1 MSKSDKVYFAAEQD
15 PIEFA
20 RKAIERVERFDK
32 HTKDTG
38 MLYKWRKSWRAYH
51 NLSMKGG
58 QQALFGFHE
67 IAPAG
72 EQGELV
78 NLKVN
83 QLRNM
88 VQHVLNLTTSN
99 RPAFDARPINSDLKS
114 QAQSILG
121 NQLLEFYLREKRLEV
136 MFRQAVEHALVL
148 NEGSIAINWN
158 PDMGQ
163 AYEQD
168 MDGNV
173 IKEGDIQFEMVMP
186 NNRIRDIDGGKDWVI
201 VRKKANKWA
210 LVQRYAEWKEKILAS
225 DIDDTQSYIN
235 PYSSNKAE
243 SDMIDIYI
251 FYHNKTDA
259 LPNGKMAVFLANE
272 AVLSYGDLPYSALPV
287 YTIMPSEIPDSI
299 FGYTPT
305 FDALPLQ
312 EAINILSSTA
322 LTNQKAFGVSNIWTQ
337 DGSNFGLDE
346 LNSGMNLI
354 TSAVKPEVLSL
365 TATPA
370 EVFQFRERLIV
381 EMEQLMGINS
391 TVRGDSG
398 GELSGT
404 AMALL
409 VSTAVSFNSGLQQ
422 AYNQLL
428 EDVGTNTL
436 AILRDYAKT
445 KRVVS
450 ILGVNEKSWSK
461 EFVGDDLDQINRVH
475 VEQASAIS
483 RTSAGRMELANQLLQ
498 TGLIKDAEQYL
509 MVINTGKLEPLVEA
523 QTNNLLLVRAENE
536 MLKKGEMPIALMTD
550 PPELHITEHLSVLST
565 PETRQDPAIIQAVL
579 GHVQEH
585 LNLWRNADPA
595 ILMLL
600 KSQPAPMPAV
610 QPMQNG
616 ANPGMPQQ
624 MAQPAQMPSP
634 PEEAGPQAQE
644 NMQQANLSTGG
655 IQ

>member
-1 MSKSDKVYFAAEQD
+1 MRNDKIYFAAEQD

-32 HTKDTG
+32 HCKSTG
-38 MLYKWRKSWRAYH
+38 MLYKWRKAWRAYH
-51 NLSMKGG
+51 NMSMKSNN
-58 QQALFGFHE
+58 QSLFSSHE
-67 IAPAG
+67 LQPAG
-72 EQGELV
+72 EQGELTT
-78 NLKVN
+78 LRVN

-136 MFRQAVEHALVL
+136 LFRQAVEHALVL
-148 NEGSIAINWN
+148 NEGTIAISWN
-158 PDMGQ
+158 PDVGEV
-163 AYEQD
+163 YEVDEQ
-168 MDGNV
+168 GAPV
-173 IKEGDIQFEMVMP
+173 KEGDIQFEMVMA
-186 NNRIRDIDGGKDWVI
+186 NNRIRDVDGGKDWVI
-201 VRKKANKWA
+201 IRKKVNKWA
-210 LVQRYAEWKEKILAS
+210 LAQRYPEWAEKIIAS
-225 DIDDTQSYIN
+225 DLDNELNYLN
-235 PYSSNKAE
+235 PYNQNKTE
-243 SDMIDIYI
+243 SDLIDIYV

-259 LPNGKMAVFLANE
+259 LPTGKMAVFLSNE
-272 AVLSYGDLPYSALPV
+272 AVLSFGDLPYSQIPV

-337 DGSNFGLDE
+337 DGSNFSLDE
-346 LNSGMNLI
+346 LSSGMNLI

-370 EVFQFRERLIV
+370 EVFEFRQQLIQ
-381 EMEQLMGINS
+381 EMQQIMGINS
-391 TVRGDSG
+391 TVRGEPPTG
-398 GELSGT
+398 ASGT
-404 AMALL
+404 LSALL

-422 AYNQLL
+422 SYNQLL

-436 AILRDYAKT
+436 AMLRDYAKT

-450 ILGVNEKSWSK
+450 ILGINEKSWSK
-461 EFVGDDLDQINRVH
+461 EFVGDDLNQINRVH
-475 VEQASAIS
+475 VEQASAMS
-483 RTSAGRMELANQLLQ
+483 RTSAGRIEIANQLLQ

-509 MVINTGKLEPLVEA
+509 MVVNTGKLEPLVEA

-536 MLKKGEMPIALMTD
+536 MLKNGQLPVALMTD

-565 PETRQDPAIIQAVL
+565 PESRQDPAIIQATL
-579 GHVQEH
+579 QHVQEH
-585 LNLWRNADPA
+585 LNLWRSADPA

-616 ANPGMPQQ
+616 VDPQQ
-624 MAQPAQMPSP
+624 PQEMAQQAQIPQPPA
-634 PEEAGPQAQE
+634 EAGPQAQE
-644 NMQQANLSTGG
+644 NMNQANLSTGG
-655 IQ
+655 VQ